1 MLKKLKSTGSIVQT
15 LEGCLIEYVYTY
27 FCVDIPKISSKCTKL
42 QDERFRL
49 RAGMNSG
56 VLLLRNTDW
65 NRDLFA
71 QMAAYGT
78 TPMNVTKEAV
88 RLLHENDRCFC
99 FAMEPCWF

>member
-1 MLKKLKSTGSIVQT
+1 MIG
-15 LEGCLIEYVYTY
+15 YVYT
-27 FCVDIPKISSKCTKL
+27 KL
-42 QDERFRL
+42 ARNVQICRMKRYL
-49 RAGMNSG
+49 LCAGMNSG

-88 RLLHENDRCFC
+88 RLLHEDDRCFC
-99 FAMEPCWF
+99 L